1 MCNGRQHILHG
12 HRRRNQLLETEP
24 PQAGAGEECRIGD
37 TVFELAQPRLN
48 VTAKFHDFEIGPKA
62 TRAWEAGS
70 ESAATLRRVASWIGR
85 LNLLLGLVVVALAV
99 ALVRGGVF

>member
-1 MCNGRQHILHG
+1 MGNGRQHILHG

-48 VTAKFHDFEIGPKA
+48 VTAKFHDFEIGPGDVTA
-62 TRAWEAGS
+62 TSSVGDPARAVDFPLAPVVS
-70 ESAATLRRVASWIGR
+70 PTLTVSQRP
-85 LNLLLGLVVVALAV
+85 
-99 ALVRGGVF
+99 